1 VRPNHLVTAVCS
13 VVLAAGLL
21 IGDTLAATP
30 KERIR
35 EKQAEAQRILDQVS
49 ALDGRMGRTVEEWNG
64 ARYRLGK
71 ARVAL
76 AAERKLLA
84 RAKRQQHHAVARVR
98 ARVIALYESDSA
110 PTTLAILFG
119 SSSVGE
125 MIDHFQAAQAVAD
138 ADHHLAVETRRAKA
152 RYAAAARRLQAT
164 ELRRAADFA
173 QLDAQ
178 RRQIE
183 GMLAERKQLL
193 SHVQSQVAALQV
205 AEARRQAKLEA
216 EARARLA
223 AEAEAR
229 RKAEALAAAQARA
242 KREAPPTTATTTTT
256 TRTPAPPPATT
267 TTVTTTTTEDPPP
280 ATDPAPDPGAGHTD
294 AASIAMHYLGVPY
307 VWGGATPAGFDCSGL
322 VMYVFAQ
329 LGIALPH
336 YAAAQF
342 GVGEPVAR
350 DQLQPGDLVFF
361 DGLGH
366 VGIYIGGGEMIHAP
380 HTGDVVKI
388 SPLSE
393 FGASYVGARRI

>member
-30 KERIR
+30 KERIQ
-35 EKQAEAQRILDQVS
+35 EKQAQAERILAQVN

-76 AAERKLLA
+76 AAQRKLLA
-84 RAKRQQHHAVARVR
+84 NAKRQQRHAIARVR
-98 ARVIALYESDSA
+98 ARVIALYESDNA
-110 PTTLAILFG
+110 PTTLAILLG

-138 ADHHLAVETRRAKA
+138 ADHHLAVETAQAKA

-164 ELRRAADFA
+164 ELKRAADFA

-193 SHVQSQVAALQV
+193 SHVQSQVAALQA

-223 AEAEAR
+223 AEAEAQ

-242 KREAPPTTATTTTT
+242 RREAPPKPAPTPTTTTTQTRTPTPATTTTATTTTT
-256 TRTPAPPPATT
+256 P
-267 TTVTTTTTEDPPP
+267 DPPSTTP
-280 ATDPAPDPGAGHTD
+280 TADPGPGHTD
-294 AASIAMHYLGVPY
+294 AASIAMQYLGVPY

-322 VMYVFAQ
+322 VMYVYAQ
-329 LGIALPH
+329 LGISLPH
-336 YAAAQF
+336 FAAAQYGF
-342 GVGEPVAR
+342 GTPVSR

-361 DGLGH
+361 DGLDH
-366 VGIYIGGGEMIHAP
+366 VGIYIGGDQMIHAP

-388 SPLSE
+388 APLSD
-393 FGASYVGARRI
+393 GGSYVGARRL

>member
-1 VRPNHLVTAVCS
+1 
-13 VVLAAGLL
+13 VLAAGLL

-35 EKQAEAQRILDQVS
+35 EKQAQAQQILAQVNS
-49 ALDGRMGRTVEEWNG
+49 LDDRMGRTVEEWNG

-76 AAERKLLA
+76 AAERRLLA
-84 RAKRQQHHAVARVR
+84 AAKRQQAHAIARVR
-98 ARVIALYESDSA
+98 ARVIALYESDSP

-119 SSSVGE
+119 SSSIGE
-125 MIDHFQAAQAVAD
+125 MIDHFQAAQSVAD
-138 ADHHLAVETRRAKA
+138 ADHHLAVETQRAKA

-164 ELRRAADFA
+164 ELKRAADFA

-193 SHVQSQVAALQV
+193 SHVQSEVATLQA

-242 KREAPPTTATTTTT
+242 KREAPPKPTPAPTTTARAPTPTPAPTTTTT
-256 TRTPAPPPATT
+256 TTT
-267 TTVTTTTTEDPPP
+267 TADPPP
-280 ATDPAPDPGAGHTD
+280 TDPAADPGTGHPD

-307 VWGGATPAGFDCSGL
+307 VWGGATPSGFDCSGL
-322 VMYVFAQ
+322 VMYVYAQ
-329 LGIALPH
+329 LGISLPH
-336 YAAAQF
+336 FAAAQYGF
-342 GVGEPVAR
+342 GTPVSR

-361 DGLGH
+361 NGLDH
-366 VGIYIGGGEMIHAP
+366 VGIYIGGDQMIHAP

-388 SPLSE
+388 APLAD
-393 FGASYVGARRI
+393 GGSYVGARRL

>member
-1 VRPNHLVTAVCS
+1 ML
-13 VVLAAGLL
+13 LAAGLL

-30 KERIR
+30 KEQLQA
-35 EKQAEAQRILDQVS
+35 KQAQAEHILAQVNTLDS
-49 ALDGRMGRTVEEWNG
+49 RMGRTVEAWNG

-84 RAKRQQHHAVARVR
+84 EAKRQQRHAIARVR
-98 ARVIALYESDSA
+98 SRVVALYESDSA

-119 SSSVGE
+119 SSSIGE

-138 ADHHLAVETRRAKA
+138 ADHHLAVETQRAKA

-164 ELRRAADFA
+164 ELKRAADFA

-193 SHVQSQVAALQV
+193 SHVQSQVAALQA
-205 AEARRQAKLEA
+205 AEARRQAKLRA
-216 EARARLA
+216 EAQARLA

-242 KREAPPTTATTTTT
+242 KREAPPKPTPAPTPTEQAPTPTPTTTTT
-256 TRTPAPPPATT
+256 TTT
-267 TTVTTTTTEDPPP
+267 ADPPP
-280 ATDPAPDPGAGHTD
+280 TTPAADPGAGHPD
-294 AASIAMHYLGVPY
+294 AAAIAMHYLGVPY
-307 VWGGATPAGFDCSGL
+307 VWGGATPSGFDCSGL
-322 VMYVFAQ
+322 VLYVYAQ
-329 LGIALPH
+329 LGISLPH
-336 YAAAQF
+336 FAAAQYGF
-342 GVGEPVAR
+342 GTPVSR

-361 DGLGH
+361 DGLDH
-366 VGIYIGGGEMIHAP
+366 VGIYIGGDQMIHAP

-388 SPLSE
+388 APLAD
-393 FGASYVGARRI
+393 GGSYVGARRL